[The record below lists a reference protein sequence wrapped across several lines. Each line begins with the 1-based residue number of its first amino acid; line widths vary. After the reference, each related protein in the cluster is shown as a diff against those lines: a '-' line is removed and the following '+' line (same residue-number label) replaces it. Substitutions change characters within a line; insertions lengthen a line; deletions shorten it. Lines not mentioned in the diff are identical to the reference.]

1 MPASGHPLNGW
12 FRPLSSRRSWFMI
25 LQPTSLLSLA
35 WSPSDRTFS
44 AWLQRTLSL
53 LCEANEVGTLL
64 LTQNNNNTGYENN
77 NVHQILQL
85 RTLVKTSRCTQFPF
99 PRILLH
105 KAPRKASMKRYFKN
119 RLFQFWIQIQVSTC
133 LKWKKEKS
141 HFPRNLWNGPCH
153 FRKITIRRRSLT
165 DRTWHTRS

>member
-1 MPASGHPLNGW
+1 MKPIKQDG
-12 FRPLSSRRSWFMI
+12 
-25 LQPTSLLSLA
+25 
-35 WSPSDRTFS
+35 
-44 AWLQRTLSL
+44 TLSL

-133 LKWKKEKS
+133 LKWKRK
-141 HFPRNLWNGPCH
+141 
-153 FRKITIRRRSLT
+153 KITFPSESMKWTLSFQKNNNKKKKFDRQNVTYKVISNEQSLT
-165 DRTWHTRS
+165 SSDTCISI